1 MKKSLLALAVAAALP
16 GVALAQ
22 SSVTL
27 SGNVKLGLAQTKFS
41 NGTATVNLP
50 GVTPATPAFPTNP
63 TNNGSI
69 TGIADGSSR
78 FILSGVEDLGGG
90 LKGIFQIDQRFRG
103 DESRPSNTAD
113 GNTFVG
119 LAGGFGQFRVG
130 KLDLYYGYGTDE
142 HGIRATALQH
152 SNISILSYVNGTT
165 AIARA
170 SRSTNVIRY
179 DSPRFGGVTFG
190 LAFSPNAGGGEG
202 GYQVPVAT
210 AAGALNA
217 NNPLGGTGDFQK
229 GQAVQADLS
238 YAAGPIRAGIAFWD
252 EKTEGYK
259 TLGRDAGQKAARI
272 WGGYNFGLFDIG
284 LTVDQSKFTGVNAAN
299 QELKRT
305 AFSIPIK
312 VNIGSG
318 TLLFTAS
325 AAGKT
330 KLGGATQDGT
340 DARMYVLG
348 YDYALSKRTSL
359 GVSYAFLDNKANAA
373 YAPFTGNALGSIANP
388 TAGQDIK
395 QLYLGIRHAF

>member
-41 NGTATVNLP
+41 NGAV
-50 GVTPATPAFPTNP
+50 PATAPND
-63 TNNGSI
+63 SI

-90 LKGIFQIDQRFRG
+90 LKAIFQIDQRYRG
-103 DESRPSNTAD
+103 DESPANGALAN

-152 SNISILSYVNGTT
+152 SNISILSYVGQGGN
-165 AIARA
+165 AIASA
-170 SRSTNVIRY
+170 SRSQNVLRY
-179 DSPRFGGVTFG
+179 DSPKFGGLGFG
-190 LAFSPNAGGGEG
+190 LAYS
-202 GYQVPVAT
+202 T
-210 AAGALNA
+210 AAQSGDGGAT
-217 NNPLGGTGDFQK
+217 GGAGVSGDASK
-229 GQAVQADLS
+229 GQAIQADLS
-238 YAAGPIRAGIAFWD
+238 YAAGPLRAGIALWD
-252 EKTEGYK
+252 HKNEGHS
-259 TLGRDAGQKAARI
+259 LAAVGAGTGQQAARI
-272 WGGYNFGLFDIG
+272 WGGYNFGVFDIG
-284 LTVDQSKFTGVNAAN
+284 LTVDQSKLKFNGGDT
-299 QELKRT
+299 KRT
-305 AFSIPIK
+305 AFSLPIK
-312 VNIGSG
+312 ANLGAG

-325 AAGKT
+325 IAQNLKT
-330 KLGGATQDGT
+330 NGATASDSG
-340 DARMYVLG
+340 ARMYVLG

-359 GVSYAFLDNKANAA
+359 GVSYAFLDNKANAS
-373 YAPFTGNALGSIANP
+373 YALFTGVALGNIQAPGS
-388 TAGQDIK
+388 GQDTK